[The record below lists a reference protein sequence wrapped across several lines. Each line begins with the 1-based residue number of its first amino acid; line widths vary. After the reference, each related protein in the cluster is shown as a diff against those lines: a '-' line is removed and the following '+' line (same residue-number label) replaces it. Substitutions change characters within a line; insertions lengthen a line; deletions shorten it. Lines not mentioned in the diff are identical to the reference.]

1 MKIKLLGFCIAIF
14 LFSCKEDVKNT
25 DIVKKEVKQYSIE
38 QFMDNEA
45 IGGGSFSYDNSQL
58 LISSNRS
65 GIYNAFTVSTEGG
78 EMTAITQ
85 SDSTSV
91 FGNAFFPEDNRI
103 LLSADGNGD
112 EIDHLFVRDLEGNVT
127 DITPEK
133 GAKSDFYGWS
143 KDNNSL
149 YFGSNK
155 RDPRFFDVYKMN
167 LEDYTSEMIY
177 QNNDG
182 LDFSGMSDDENYFAL
197 SKTVNTNDS
206 DLFIYNSKTKEKIQI
221 NENQSANSSQ
231 DFSKDNSIFYY
242 TTDYGGEFSVLMS
255 YNMETKENIKVLEKK
270 WDISSAYFTKKN
282 KYMVVFVN
290 EDGKNAI
297 EVLDSESMKPIDLPN
312 FEGKSITSVGFSN
325 DQKLMRM
332 YVGGSNAPSDLY
344 TYNFETKEQ
353 HQISD
358 VLNKDIDAE
367 DLVTAKVVRFESFD
381 GTIIPAIYYL
391 PHQASAENKVPAM
404 VWVHGGP
411 GGQTR
416 QGFSS
421 LIQYMVNQGYAVLAV
436 NNRGSSGYGKTFY
449 QMDDKNHGEKDLQDC
464 IEGKNWLAGQTEIDG
479 DKIGIIGGSY
489 GGYMTMAALTYTPE
503 EFAVGVNLFGVT
515 NWMRTLKSI
524 PPYWES
530 FRESLYKELGDPYSA
545 DSTRLKR
552 ISPLFHTD
560 KVTKPLIVLQGAQDP
575 RVLQVES
582 DEIVAGVRKNNV
594 PVEYVLF
601 EDEGHGFVKKENQIE
616 ANERIVKFLDKYL
629 KKEGAPKDGQEP
641 LNEKI
646 EAESN

>member
-1 MKIKLLGFCIAIF
+1 MKTKILSICLAV
-14 LFSCKEDVKNT
+14 LVFSCKEEKP
-25 DIVKKEVKQYSIE
+25 KEAEREIALYTIE

-58 LISSNRS
+58 LLSSNRT
-65 GIYNAFTVSTEGG
+65 GIYNVYTTPVTGG
-78 EMTAITQ
+78 EMTPITQ
-85 SDSTSV
+85 SDSTSI
-91 FGNAFFPEDNRI
+91 FATAFFPEDNRM

-112 EIDHLFVRDLEGNVT
+112 EIDHLFVRELDSSIK

-143 KDNNSL
+143 KDKKSL

-155 RDPRFFDVYKMN
+155 RDPRFFDIYKMN
-167 LEDYTSEMIY
+167 LEDYSSTMLYKNENGME
-177 QNNDG
+177 
-182 LDFSGMSDDENYFAL
+182 FSSMSDDENFFAL

-206 DLFIYNSKTKEKIQI
+206 DLFIYNSETGETTKI
-221 NENQSANSSQ
+221 NEIQSANSSQ
-231 DFSKDNSIFYY
+231 AFSADNAMFYY
-242 TTDYGGEFSVLMS
+242 TTDDGSEFAYLMS
-255 YNMETKENIKVLEKK
+255 YDL
-270 WDISSAYFTKKN
+270 SSGEKN
-282 KYMVVFVN
+282 KVVQRDWDVMGSGFTDAGNYMVVYVN

-297 EVLDSESMKPIDLPN
+297 EVMDAKTMEPIELPD
-312 FEGKSITSVGFSN
+312 FGEKSITSVGFSRDEN
-325 DQKLMRM
+325 WMRM
-332 YVGGSNAPSDLY
+332 YVGGSNTPSNLY

-353 HQISD
+353 YQISD
-358 VLNKDIDAE
+358 VLNKEINPE
-367 DLVTAKVVRFESFD
+367 DLVTAKVIRYPSFD
-381 GTIIPAIYYL
+381 GVTIPAIYYL
-391 PHQASAENKVPAM
+391 PHQASAENPVPAM

-416 QGFSS
+416 QNFSS
-421 LIQYMVNQGYAVLAV
+421 MIQYMVNQGYAVLAV

-449 QMDDKNHGEKDLQDC
+449 QMDDLNHGEKDLQDC
-464 IEGKNWLAGQTEIDG
+464 VEGKNWLAEQAEIDG

-489 GGYMTMAALTYTPE
+489 GGYMTMAALTYAPE
-503 EFAVGVNLFGVT
+503 EFDVGVNLFGVT

-530 FRESLYKELGDPYSA
+530 FREALYKEIGDPYSA
-545 DSTRLKR
+545 DSVRLKS

-560 KVTKPLIVLQGAQDP
+560 KVTKPLIVLQGSQDP

-582 DEIVAGVRKNNV
+582 DEIVEGVRKNGV

-616 ANERIVKFLDKYL
+616 ANTKVIEFLDKYL
-629 KKEGAPKDGQEP
+629 KKEAPPKDGDEP
-641 LNEKI
+641 KMEV
-646 EAESN
+646 EAETN